1 MEQVT
6 ADSATVITAGARAL
20 QWPLNGAETAAHV
33 RVALEED
40 AAFHDVST
48 LATVRSDR
56 HAHATLVA
64 RRSGVIAG
72 IPLAIEAFRQLD
84 ASVSIRVAADDG
96 AAVAAGTPVLVL
108 TGHARGLLSAER
120 TALNYLQHLSGIAT
134 LTHAFVSRLE
144 GLATRVLDTRKT
156 RPGWRHLEK
165 YAVRAGGGVNHR
177 LDLRSAVLIKD
188 NHLAAVDGR
197 IDLAVSR
204 ARALAADGAL
214 VQVECDTLD
223 QVDAALS
230 AGADAVLLDNMSTEQ
245 LAAAVTRIGG
255 RAITEASGGVTLDTV
270 RAIAAS
276 GVDRVSIG
284 ALTHSAPALDLA
296 LDFHP

>member
-1 MEQVT
+1 MEQIT
-6 ADSATVITAGARAL
+6 ADTTSVVTHGAQQL
-20 QWPLNGAETAAHV
+20 HWPLSASETTAHV
-33 RVALEED
+33 RAALDED

-56 HAHATLVA
+56 RAHATLVA
-64 RRSGVIAG
+64 RRAGVIAG

-84 ASVSIRVAADDG
+84 PSVAIRVAQDDG
-96 AAVAAGTPVLVL
+96 SLVAQGAAVLVL

-134 LTHAFVSRLE
+134 LTRAFVTQLA
-144 GLATRVLDTRKT
+144 GLPTKVLDTRKT
-156 RPGWRHLEK
+156 RPGWRRLEK

-177 LDLRSAVLIKD
+177 VDLRSAVLIKD

-197 IDLAVSR
+197 IDLAVER
-204 ARALAADGAL
+204 ARGLAADGAM
-214 VQVECDTLD
+214 VQVECDTLA
-223 QVDAALS
+223 QVDAAIA
-230 AGADAVLLDNMSTEQ
+230 AGADAVLLDNMSIDQ
-245 LAAAVTRIGG
+245 LTAAVARVGG
-255 RAITEASGGVTLDTV
+255 RALTEASGGVTLETV